1 MDLATQHGGRT
12 RYGLRGMWCWC
23 HTATDRGCR
32 MAVAVMMAVVL
43 LGNGGGEASAQTDT
57 PPADAPPTDA
67 SPVVQVD
74 ESHGRRVHRIVENW
88 VQAGGRAK
96 AEASVAPASLEVRGL
111 LAVRVTL
118 RNNGITLGT
127 GDAYRGDL
135 AAALDA
141 DAPAAPVDLIPL
153 VAAATDA
160 ALAEA
165 LDRVRGRTLEVQ
177 LRAATDPDAP
187 DVDEMDPARVGRALD
202 VDLQLATMHDRI
214 VIPADAPEDE
224 VYARFAPG
232 YHGLLA
238 MPADE
243 PEPAVVWPATALAQ
257 NASPHRQMIRLLT
270 RAGLA
275 PTRFDALGRPG
286 GVPLYR
292 FRVIHVVRPPGDMPT
307 LVLTRGGQLLPRRF
321 VGEATLNT
329 MADRMALHLFGRFI
343 GEAQVRGT
351 YLPTQGRYDPELA
364 EPFEAALA
372 SYALVRYV
380 AYKRDLGSRDPF
392 FDALTD
398 VAANAVRALAAD
410 LLKPDTTA
418 DPATAAL
425 CLLTITHAPAGAFD
439 DALRDRLAAVLR
451 QMQGDDGRFGVGGA
465 APDGSAEGD
474 AANGA
479 VPQTT
484 AALILAAL
492 ADLYDQTRDGATGQA
507 VADGLAALWDETG
520 GNFNAYALPWI
531 ALAHESADRPLADTG
546 LVDAAERDRR
556 KQVLL
561 QFFTLIGRA
570 QVVEDPPLGPDDVL
584 GGIVLTPGPAGSPPN
599 PDWHTAQLLS
609 FIATVSRDAETV
621 TPRDRIGAVVTAES
635 AARFLG
641 QLMMDGPTC
650 FAVPGPAQAIGGVR
664 LTLWDNRLAVPPTA
678 FGLLALVDFRSALE
692 AVADELEPAP

>member
-1 MDLATQHGGRT
+1 MHLATQTDGAGRC
-12 RYGLRGMWCWC
+12 GLRGMWSQR
-23 HTATDRGCR
+23 HTATRR
-32 MAVAVMMAVVL
+32 WRAAALAVAVVL
-43 LGNGGGEASAQTDT
+43 LCHGGREASAQQEEAAS
-57 PPADAPPTDA
+57 PGA

-88 VQAGGRAK
+88 VQAGGREE
-96 AEASVAPASLEVRGL
+96 AEAGVAPASLEVRGL

-165 LDRVRGRTLEVQ
+165 LDRVRGRTMEVQ
-177 LRAATDPDAP
+177 LRAADDPDAP
-187 DVDEMDPARVGRALD
+187 NVDEMDPARVGRALD
-202 VDLQLATMHDRI
+202 VDLQLATMHERI

-238 MPADE
+238 MPADA
-243 PEPAVVWPATALAQ
+243 PDPAVVWPATALAQ

-380 AYKRDLGSRDPF
+380 VYKRDLGSRDPF

-398 VAANAVRALAAD
+398 VAANAVRTISAG
-410 LLKPDTTA
+410 LLSSDTTP
-418 DPATAAL
+418 DPAAAAL
-425 CLLTITHAPAGAFD
+425 CLLTITHAPAGVFD

-451 QMQGDDGRFGVGGA
+451 QMQGDDGRFAPAGA
-465 APDGSAEGD
+465 ATGGGTGGTGEGEGD
-474 AANGA
+474 TVGEA

-492 ADLYDQTRDGATGQA
+492 ADLYDQTRDEATGQA
-507 VADGLAALWDETG
+507 VSSGLAAVWDETG

-531 ALAHESADRPLADTG
+531 ALAHESADRPLTDAG
-546 LVDAAERDRR
+546 LVDPAERDRR

-678 FGLLALVDFRSALE
+678 FGLLALVEFRSALE